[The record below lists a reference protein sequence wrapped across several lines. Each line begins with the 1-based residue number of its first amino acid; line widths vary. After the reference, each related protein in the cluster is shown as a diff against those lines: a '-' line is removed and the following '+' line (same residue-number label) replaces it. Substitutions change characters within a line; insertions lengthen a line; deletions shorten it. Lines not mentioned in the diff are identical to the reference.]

1 MRFFQ
6 NSTGGLGRPDP
17 NATAQ
22 LVALVFLL
30 GAAAAILAAEAQ
42 GDTDAELVF
51 EDYPRVRDIEYPE
64 WFTNSFLDL
73 REDLD
78 EAIGQGKQGII
89 VYFGQKHCAYCEALM
104 QINFGSETDIVEY
117 TRRHFNV
124 IPVDIWG
131 SREVTDLAG
140 ELLPEN
146 RYAER
151 EKTNFTPSLVFYD
164 RDSREALRLRGY
176 YPPYRFRAA
185 LEYVVDGYYRSE
197 SLRDYL
203 ARANPPPKFEVSDM
217 NEQPFFSPPPYA
229 LDRTRVKAQ
238 RPLLVFFEQ
247 RDCHACDIL
256 HSEPLADDSTLL
268 KLRNFDV
275 IQLDMWSQTPVWT
288 PDGQRLGARE
298 WADNLGLIYAP
309 ALLFFDEFGKEIIR
323 VQSVV
328 KLYRLRGVLDY
339 VLERGY
345 QLAPTFQRWREIVG
359 PQILADQ

>member
-1 MRFFQ
+1 MW
-6 NSTGGLGRPDP
+6 TPVP
-17 NATAQ
+17 KATIQ
-22 LVALVFLL
+22 LVALVFAL
-30 GAAAAILAAEAQ
+30 GTAPAIFAAEALV
-42 GDTDAELVF
+42 DEDAALAF
-51 EDYPRVRDIEYPE
+51 EDYPRVRYIEYPE

-73 REDLD
+73 RVELSD
-78 EAIGQGKQGII
+78 AIDQGKQGII

-131 SREVTDLAG
+131 GREVTDLAG
-140 ELLPEN
+140 EVLPEN

-164 RDSREALRLRGY
+164 RDGREALRLRGY
-176 YPPYRFRAA
+176 YLPYRFRAA

-203 ARANPPPKFEVSDM
+203 ARADPPPKFEVSDM

-229 LDRTRVKAQ
+229 LDRTHVVAQ

-256 HSEPLADDSTLL
+256 HSDPLADEATLGR
-268 KLRNFDV
+268 LRDFDV
-275 IQLDMWSQTPVWT
+275 VQLDMWSQTPVWT
-288 PDGQRLGARE
+288 PDGQRITARE
-298 WADNLGLIYAP
+298 WANNLGLIYAP
-309 ALLFFDEFGKEIIR
+309 ALLFFDEHGDEIIR

-345 QLAPTFQRWREIVG
+345 QVAPTFQRWREMVG
-359 PQILADQ
+359 PQALADQ